1 MLVAAD
7 ESVKAGQ
14 PIARLRSP
22 DLVEAQRQ
30 YLAAIADEAL
40 AADRLHRAQLLV
52 EARAMPERELR
63 VAQTQAVNAKSQL
76 NERQQILRLMDL
88 SEPDI
93 EQLRTTR
100 KIIPA
105 VTIYA
110 PLAGV
115 VTMRH
120 VSPGER
126 VDAAAPI
133 YTIAQLD
140 PLWINIQV
148 PAARLAAIET
158 GETVLLPAYGALG
171 RIIRVGRTIDPQTQS
186 AIAVAEI
193 EPKGGSVRPGLIV
206 SAVVTLAQASGPQWS
221 VPSASVVRHS
231 DRAWVFV
238 RSKDGFVARPV
249 QVIAESPGRTSIRAD
264 LSPNDQ
270 IADRGI
276 IALLAELAT
285 TDKD

>member
-1 MLVAAD
+1 
-7 ESVKAGQ
+7 
-14 PIARLRSP
+14 
-22 DLVEAQRQ
+22 
-30 YLAAIADEAL
+30 
-40 AADRLHRAQLLV
+40 
-52 EARAMPERELR
+52 MPERELR

-76 NERQQILRLMDL
+76 DERQQILRLMDL
-88 SEPDI
+88 SEAEI
-93 EQLRTTR
+93 EELRTTR

-105 VTIYA
+105 VTIHA
-110 PLAGV
+110 PISGA

-140 PLWINIQV
+140 PLWVNIQV

-158 GETVLLPAYGALG
+158 GEAVLLPAYGALG
-171 RIIRVGRTIDPQTQS
+171 RIIRVGRTIDAHTQS

-206 SAVVTLAQASGPQWS
+206 SVVVTLGQASGPQWS

-238 RSKDGFVARPV
+238 RSKDGFVARPI
-249 QVIAESPGRTSIRAD
+249 QVIAESPGRISIRAD

-276 IALLAELAT
+276 LALLAELAA